1 MFRLLSVWSGRTEDG
16 CLCSIYHKSSPEG
29 KEVTIVAVFRTC
41 FPVEVPYDPRELVV
55 FSLIGAICGFGGAMY
70 CLAHRLVDMK

>member
-1 MFRLLSVWSGRTEDG
+1 MCHET
-16 CLCSIYHKSSPEG
+16 SPEG

-70 CLAHRLVDMK
+70 CLAHRLVDME